1 MSRSRRKAIVKD
13 VGHLKRVYWRIYRRV
28 NSQIVKNYSLKEW
41 VEPIYYD
48 YYEDDEGDHYAP
60 IPEDIFLEDKV
71 VSPKQLI
78 NDYDYSD
85 YRIDY
90 QYGRKKGYYFFVT
103 NSFQYKEKQK
113 EMEEYASKLKRK

>member
-1 MSRSRRKAIVKD
+1 MSRSTKKAIYKD
-13 VGHLKRVYWRIYRRV
+13 KGYMKGSYWRIYRRV
-28 NSQIVKNYSLKEW
+28 TKQT
-41 VEPIYYD
+41 IY
-48 YYEDDEGDHYAP
+48 DHAKYFLTDFL
-60 IPEDIFLEDKV
+60 IEDIEPNII
-71 VSPKQLI
+71 SPKQLI